1 MAVGSTQILR
11 GVKVARV

>member
-1 MAVGSTQILR
+1 VYFM